1 MGNRLSNTISRPGIK
16 NNLLNMTLTDP
27 NKLGR
32 WGSKDLKQS
41 EIAEYWTNIDHC
53 GDTVCGNL
61 QKTKEYYETEI
72 LKIKK
77 DNK

>member
-1 MGNRLSNTISRPGIK
+1 MSKVTNSITNFINRYSLHKYFQNVSLS
-16 NNLLNMTLTDP
+16 DP

-32 WGSKDLKQS
+32 WGNKNLKQS

-61 QKTKEYYETEI
+61 QKTKEYYEKEI
-72 LKIKK
+72 IKIK
-77 DNK
+77 N

>member
-1 MGNRLSNTISRPGIK
+1 MGNRISETITRSSIT
-16 NNLLNMTLTDP
+16 NNIVNSINRNTDP

-32 WGSKDLKQS
+32 WGNKTIKQG

-61 QKTKEYYETEI
+61 QKTTEYYEKEI

-77 DNK
+77 

>member
-16 NNLLNMTLTDP
+16 NNLLNISLSDP

-32 WGSKDLKQS
+32 WGNKNLKQS

-53 GDTVCGNL
+53 GDTVCGDL
-61 QKTKEYYETEI
+61 QKTKEYYEKEI
-72 LKIKK
+72 LKIK
-77 DNK
+77 NKI

>member
-1 MGNRLSNTISRPGIK
+1 MGNRLSNSITRPGIK
-16 NNLLNMTLTDP
+16 NNLLNVSLSDP

-32 WGSKDLKQS
+32 WGNKTVKQS

-61 QKTKEYYETEI
+61 QKTKEYYEKEI

-77 DNK
+77 

>member
-1 MGNRLSNTISRPGIK
+1 MGNRLSNTINRQDFK
-16 NNLLNMTLTDP
+16 NKILNTTQSNINDF
-27 NKLGR
+27 KLGR
-32 WGSKDLKQS
+32 WGNKTLKQR

-61 QKTKEYYETEI
+61 KKTKKYYEAEI

-77 DNK
+77 